1 VRVCVILIGEGPVPL
16 LARKSALSM
25 PSMGK
30 RMGLANPQDGRDD
43 VNVDG
48 GDSRPCCTPHRST
61 AGHDINDDLHPTQ
74 YKGSL
79 C

>member
-43 VNVDG
+43 VTEGIHGRAARVERAASEC
-48 GDSRPCCTPHRST
+48 SR
-61 AGHDINDDLHPTQ
+61 A
-74 YKGSL
+74 
-79 C
+79 